1 MYQVVEACALS
12 DDFRLL
18 SRGDLTH
25 VGEGGSKLSGGQR
38 ARFSLARAVYQN
50 KASYKQDFDDLNCFI
65 SLEVE

>member
-38 ARFSLARAVYQN
+38 ARVSLARAVYQN
-50 KASYKQDFDDLNCFI
+50 KASIIQHSEL
-65 SLEVE
+65 